1 MMILLMWSST
11 PLGDR
16 NSTSKKLSS
25 MNALPHVQ
33 HHTDYSTQYLALT
46 DFEYVY

>member
-1 MMILLMWSST
+1 MMILLMCST

-33 HHTDYSTQYLALT
+33 HHTDYNTQYLALT